1 MMKNKQQVQGMDDDS
16 STERIPI
23 DISVGDIVVSAAGRD
38 CGRCFVVIGS
48 AGDGYVLLADGRR
61 RRVEKPKKKN
71 LRHVRKWKSSEEMI
85 AYRAFSM
92 EMANAEIRR
101 VLSKARS

>member
-23 DISVGDIVVSAAGRD
+23 DISVGDIVVSVAGRD
-38 CGRCFVVIGS
+38 CGRCFLVIGS

-92 EMANAEIRR
+92 EMTNAEIRR